1 MRPTIESES
10 LPISLPKTQKLTNLV
25 AELIDL
31 VLGERPNE
39 VTTALDVRATVT
51 EPVDQFRTQ
60 SNRVLAYAVPPVQ
73 VSIRASKRAL
83 GQAVGNLV
91 DDAIKFSLPGS
102 TITFGLAPT
111 RLEVTYLADPIAD
124 IDRDRI
130 FERFCRTPAVLS
142 LRWIWFGPHYRSRND
157 HRYR

>member
-1 MRPTIESES
+1 M
-10 LPISLPKTQKLTNLV
+10 PISLPKTQRLTNLV

-60 SNRVLAYAVPPVQ
+60 SNCVLAYAVPPVQ
-73 VSIRASKRAL
+73 VSIQASKRAL

-91 DDAIKFSLPGS
+91 DNAIKFSLPGS
-102 TITFGLAPT
+102 TITFGLAST
-111 RLEVTYLADPIAD
+111 HLADPIAD

-142 LRWIWFGPHYRSRND
+142 LRWIWFGPHNRSRND
-157 HRYR
+157 DRYR